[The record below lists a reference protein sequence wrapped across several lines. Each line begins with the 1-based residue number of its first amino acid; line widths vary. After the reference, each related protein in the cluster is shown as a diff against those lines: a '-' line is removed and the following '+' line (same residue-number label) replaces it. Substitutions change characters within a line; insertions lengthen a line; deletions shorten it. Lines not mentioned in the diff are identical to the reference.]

1 MAVQKVHPGL
11 RRLRGSVA
19 GRAPGR
25 RRTSLQNG
33 PMAAG
38 RRVAGPSNATNRIAL
53 RRGSMGRCRFHEAFS
68 ANGRQGN
75 GKKAHCAEAA
85 VTHFVFALQL
95 LPRWIKDTDMWRTDD
110 LQPQTCHFCVV
121 VVRSRASISVMN
133 SRECPIEILPF
144 QPLPLDFN
152 PKTK

>member
-1 MAVQKVHPGL
+1 M
-11 RRLRGSVA
+11 A

-38 RRVAGPSNATNRIAL
+38 RAVAGPSNRTNRIAL

-68 ANGRQGN
+68 ANGRQAGRKMV
-75 GKKAHCAEAA
+75 KKRTAQKQRLLTLFSHCSSFP
-85 VTHFVFALQL
+85 VGSRIPTC
-95 LPRWIKDTDMWRTDD
+95 TDD

-121 VVRSRASISVMN
+121 AVRSRASISVMN

>member
-1 MAVQKVHPGL
+1 MRPI
-11 RRLRGSVA
+11 GSHSAGGQWDVA
-19 GRAPGR
+19 GFTKLLALMEGR
-25 RRTSLQNG
+25 Q
-33 PMAAG
+33 AG
-38 RRVAGPSNATNRIAL
+38 RKMV
-53 RRGSMGRCRFHEAFS
+53 
-68 ANGRQGN
+68 
-75 GKKAHCAEAA
+75 KKAYCAEAA